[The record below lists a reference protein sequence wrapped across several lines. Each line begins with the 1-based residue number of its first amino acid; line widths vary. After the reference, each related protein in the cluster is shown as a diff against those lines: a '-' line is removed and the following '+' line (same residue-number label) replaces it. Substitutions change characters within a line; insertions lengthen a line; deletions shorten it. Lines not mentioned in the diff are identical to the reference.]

1 MSTLGQRIAELRSG
15 RGIKQNELAE
25 RLGVSAQAVSKWE
38 NDISCPDISVLPQL
52 ADELGVTVDE
62 LLTGKER
69 GPVVRM
75 MTEEERKKKL
85 DSMVFRVIVDSGDGD
100 RVRVN
105 LPMPLV
111 RAGLAIGVSV
121 PQVTENAALGNID
134 MAEIVKLVEQGLI
147 GKLVE
152 VDSADGDHVEIFV
165 E

>member
-15 RGIKQNELAE
+15 RGVKQNELAE

-62 LLTGKER
+62 LLTGNER

-111 RAGLAIGVSV
+111 RAGLAIGVSM
-121 PQVTENAALGNID
+121 PQVTENAALSNID
-134 MAEIVKLVEQGLI
+134 MAEIVKLVEQGLV

>member
-52 ADELGVTVDE
+52 AEELGVTVDE
-62 LLTGKER
+62 LLTGKEC

-111 RAGLAIGVSV
+111 RAGLAIGLSV

>member
-52 ADELGVTVDE
+52 AEELGVTVDE
-62 LLTGKER
+62 LLTDKER

>member
-52 ADELGVTVDE
+52 AEELGVTVDE

-152 VDSADGDHVEIFV
+152 MDSADGDHVEIFV

>member
-52 ADELGVTVDE
+52 AEELGVTVDE

>member
-38 NDISCPDISVLPQL
+38 NDVSCPDISALPQL
-52 ADELGVTVDE
+52 AEELGVTVDE

-69 GPVVRM
+69 EPVVRM
-75 MTEEERKKKL
+75 MTEEERNKKL

-134 MAEIVKLVEQGLI
+134 MAEIVKLVEQGLV

-152 VDSADGDHVEIFV
+152 VDSADGDHAEIFV